1 MVGIEFRVDFIR
13 QQLHGDGK
21 VKQGVIP
28 DHGIHMIDLLNFC
41 LQGSYILV
49 RHILHDNEGKS
60 ALPKILH
67 EFILPDG
74 GIHILRQVIQHVII
88 DSGICNANHCRNHQQ
103 NG

>member
-49 RHILHDNEGKS
+49 RHILHDNEGKK
-60 ALPKILH
+60 APFPKSSISS
-67 EFILPDG
+67 FCPMVVSIS
-74 GIHILRQVIQHVII
+74 
-88 DSGICNANHCRNHQQ
+88 SGR
-103 NG
+103 

>member
-1 MVGIEFRVDFIR
+1 
-13 QQLHGDGK
+13 
-21 VKQGVIP
+21 
-28 DHGIHMIDLLNFC
+28 MIDLLNFC

-67 EFILPDG
+67 EFILPDD

-88 DSGICNANHCRNHQQ
+88 DSGICNANHCRNHQK